1 MRLQF
6 KEVAGSMEQKILFI
20 GLGIMGAPM
29 AENIIQKGFD
39 VAVCD
44 IQQNVVDGFKDI
56 ASITST
62 KPSEAADQ
70 RNVIMMILPNS
81 DVVNSVLFDEGGAL
95 ETCAPNSLIVDM
107 STGSYTK
114 LMETAKR
121 VAKRGHRFIDAP
133 VGRTPREA
141 ITGKLLVMAGGET
154 DDIAAL
160 DGAFKA
166 VGDTVIHVGETG
178 CGLKAKLVNN
188 YMAMVNNA
196 VTGETLSLA
205 KALGL
210 DMVAMA
216 KLMSST
222 AAGLG
227 QLNTN
232 YPKKV
237 LSGDLTPDFP
247 IFMAVKDLNM
257 AIELAETVSN
267 KAQFGRMARAEF
279 INADK
284 AGMGSLDQTAIL
296 EYFISLQ

>member
-1 MRLQF
+1 MLGT
-6 KEVAGSMEQKILFI
+6 VEQKILFI

-29 AENIIQKGFD
+29 AKNIIREGFD

-44 IQQNVVDGFKDI
+44 IQQNVVDGFKGVVS
-56 ASITST
+56 AGST
-62 KPSEAADQ
+62 NPCEAADQ

-81 DVVNSVLFDEGGAL
+81 DVVDAVLFDKGGVL

-107 STGSYTK
+107 STGSYPK

-121 VAKRGHRFIDAP
+121 VANRGHRFVDAP

-141 ITGKLLVMAGGET
+141 ITGNLLVMAGGEA
-154 DDIAAL
+154 DDVAAL
-160 DGAFKA
+160 DGVFNA
-166 VGDTVIHVGETG
+166 VGDTILHVGPVG

-196 VTGETLSLA
+196 LTGETLSLA
-205 KALGL
+205 KAAGL
-210 DMVAMA
+210 DVRAMA

-237 LSGDLTPDFP
+237 LAGDLTPDFP

-257 AIELAETVSN
+257 AIELAEIANHKV
-267 KAQFGRMARAEF
+267 QFGRVAREEF
-279 INADK
+279 ISAEK
-284 AGMGSLDQTAIL
+284 AGMGTLDQTAIL
-296 EYFISLQ
+296 EYFMGSQ

>member
-1 MRLQF
+1 
-6 KEVAGSMEQKILFI
+6 MEQKILFI

-29 AENIIQKGFD
+29 AKNIIREGFD

-44 IQQNVVDGFKDI
+44 IQQNVVDGFKGVVS
-56 ASITST
+56 AGST
-62 KPSEAADQ
+62 NPCEAADQ

-81 DVVNSVLFDEGGAL
+81 DIVDAVLFDKGGVL

-107 STGSYTK
+107 STGSYPK

-121 VAKRGHRFIDAP
+121 VANRGHRFVDAP

-141 ITGKLLVMAGGET
+141 ITGNLLVMAGGEA
-154 DDIAAL
+154 DDVAAL
-160 DGAFKA
+160 DGVFNA
-166 VGDTVIHVGETG
+166 VGDTILHVGPVG

-196 VTGETLSLA
+196 LTGETLSLA
-205 KALGL
+205 KAAGL
-210 DMVAMA
+210 DVRAMA

-237 LSGDLTPDFP
+237 LAGDLTPDFP

-257 AIELAETVSN
+257 AIELAEIANHKV
-267 KAQFGRMARAEF
+267 QFGRVAREEF
-279 INADK
+279 ISAEK
-284 AGMGSLDQTAIL
+284 AGMGTLDQTAIL
-296 EYFISLQ
+296 EYFMGSQ

>member
-1 MRLQF
+1 LGSELWELQW
-6 KEVAGSMEQKILFI
+6 QK
-20 GLGIMGAPM
+20 
-29 AENIIQKGFD
+29 NIIREGFD

-44 IQQNVVDGFKDI
+44 IQQNVVDGFKGVVS
-56 ASITST
+56 AGST
-62 KPSEAADQ
+62 NPCEAADQ

-81 DVVNSVLFDEGGAL
+81 DIVDAVLFDKGGVL

-107 STGSYTK
+107 STGSYPK

-121 VAKRGHRFIDAP
+121 VANRGHRFVDAP

-141 ITGKLLVMAGGET
+141 ITGNLLVMAGGEA
-154 DDIAAL
+154 DDVAAL
-160 DGAFKA
+160 DGVFNA
-166 VGDTVIHVGETG
+166 VGDTILHVGPVG

-196 VTGETLSLA
+196 LTGETLSLA
-205 KALGL
+205 KAAGL
-210 DMVAMA
+210 DVRAMA

-237 LSGDLTPDFP
+237 LAGDLTPDFP

-257 AIELAETVSN
+257 AIELAEIANHKV
-267 KAQFGRMARAEF
+267 QFGRVAREEF
-279 INADK
+279 ISAEK
-284 AGMGSLDQTAIL
+284 AGMGTLDQTAIL
-296 EYFISLQ
+296 EYFMGSQ

>member
-1 MRLQF
+1 
-6 KEVAGSMEQKILFI
+6 MEQKILFI

-166 VGDTVIHVGETG
+166 VGDTIIHVGETG

-188 YMAMVNNA
+188 YMAMINNA

-210 DMVAMA
+210 DIGAMA

-237 LSGDLTPDFP
+237 LAGDLTPDFP

-284 AGMGSLDQTAIL
+284 AGMGPLDQTAIL

>member
-1 MRLQF
+1 
-6 KEVAGSMEQKILFI
+6 MEQKILFI

>member
-1 MRLQF
+1 
-6 KEVAGSMEQKILFI
+6 MEQKILFI

-210 DMVAMA
+210 DLVAMA

-237 LSGDLTPDFP
+237 LAGDLTPDFP

>member
-1 MRLQF
+1 MF
-6 KEVAGSMEQKILFI
+6 GTVEQKILFI

-29 AENIIQKGFD
+29 AKNIIREGFD

-44 IQQNVVDGFKDI
+44 IQQNVVDGFKGVVS
-56 ASITST
+56 AGST
-62 KPSEAADQ
+62 NPCEAADQ

-81 DVVNSVLFDEGGAL
+81 DIVDAVLFDKGGVL

-107 STGSYTK
+107 STGSYPK

-121 VAKRGHRFIDAP
+121 VANRGHRFVDAP

-141 ITGKLLVMAGGET
+141 ITGNLLVMAGGEA
-154 DDIAAL
+154 DDVAAL
-160 DGAFKA
+160 DGVFNA
-166 VGDTVIHVGETG
+166 VGDTILHVGPVG

-196 VTGETLSLA
+196 LTGETLSLA
-205 KALGL
+205 KAAGL
-210 DMVAMA
+210 DVRAMA

-237 LSGDLTPDFP
+237 LAGDLTPDFP

-257 AIELAETVSN
+257 AIELAEIANHKV
-267 KAQFGRMARAEF
+267 QFGRVAREEF
-279 INADK
+279 ISAEK
-284 AGMGSLDQTAIL
+284 AGMGGLDQTAIL
-296 EYFISLQ
+296 EYFMGSQ

>member
-1 MRLQF
+1 MF
-6 KEVAGSMEQKILFI
+6 GTVEQKILFI

-29 AENIIQKGFD
+29 AKNIIREGFD

-44 IQQNVVDGFKDI
+44 IQQNVVDGFKGVVS
-56 ASITST
+56 AGST
-62 KPSEAADQ
+62 NPCEAADQ

-81 DVVNSVLFDEGGAL
+81 DIVDAVLFDKGGVL

-107 STGSYTK
+107 STGSYPK

-121 VAKRGHRFIDAP
+121 VANRGHRFVDAP

-141 ITGKLLVMAGGET
+141 ITGNLLVMAGGEA
-154 DDIAAL
+154 DDVAAL
-160 DGAFKA
+160 DGVFNA
-166 VGDTVIHVGETG
+166 VGDTILHVGPVG

-196 VTGETLSLA
+196 LTGETLSLA
-205 KALGL
+205 KAAGL
-210 DMVAMA
+210 DVRAMA

-237 LSGDLTPDFP
+237 LAGDLTPDFP

-257 AIELAETVSN
+257 AIELAEIANHKV
-267 KAQFGRMARAEF
+267 QFGRVAREEF
-279 INADK
+279 ISAEK
-284 AGMGSLDQTAIL
+284 AGMGTLDQTAIL
-296 EYFISLQ
+296 EYFMGSQ

>member
-1 MRLQF
+1 
-6 KEVAGSMEQKILFI
+6 
-20 GLGIMGAPM
+20 M

-44 IQQNVVDGFKDI
+44 IQQNVVDGFKGI

-166 VGDTVIHVGETG
+166 VGDTIIHVGETG

-237 LSGDLTPDFP
+237 LAGDLTSDFP

>member
-1 MRLQF
+1 
-6 KEVAGSMEQKILFI
+6 MEQKILFI

-237 LSGDLTPDFP
+237 LAGDLTPDFP

>member
-1 MRLQF
+1 
-6 KEVAGSMEQKILFI
+6 MEQKILFI

-44 IQQNVVDGFKDI
+44 IQQNVVDGFKGI

>member
-1 MRLQF
+1 
-6 KEVAGSMEQKILFI
+6 MEQKILFI
-20 GLGIMGAPM
+20 GLGMMGAPM
-29 AENIIQKGFD
+29 AKNIIEKGFD

-44 IQQNVVDGFKDI
+44 VQQNVVDGFKGI
-56 ASITST
+56 ASIAST
-62 KPSEAADQ
+62 NPFEAADQ

-81 DVVNSVLFDEGGAL
+81 DVVNAVLFDKGGAL
-95 ETCAPNSLIVDM
+95 ENCAPNSLIVDM
-107 STGSYTK
+107 STGSYPK

-121 VAKRGHRFIDAP
+121 VAKRGHRFVDAP

-141 ITGKLLVMAGGET
+141 ITGELLVMAGGEA

-166 VGDTVIHVGETG
+166 VGDTIIHVGETG
-178 CGLKAKLVNN
+178 SGLKAKLVNN

-210 DMVAMA
+210 DVRAMA

-237 LSGDLTPDFP
+237 LAGDLTPDFP
-247 IFMAVKDLNM
+247 IFMAIKDLTM
-257 AIELAETVSN
+257 AIELAEMVNN
-267 KAQFGRMARAEF
+267 KGQFGRMARAEF

-284 AGMGSLDQTAIL
+284 AGMGALDQTAIL
-296 EYFISLQ
+296 EYFISSQS

>member
-1 MRLQF
+1 MLGT
-6 KEVAGSMEQKILFI
+6 VEQKILFI

-29 AENIIQKGFD
+29 AKNIIREGFD

-44 IQQNVVDGFKDI
+44 IQQNVVDGFKGVVS
-56 ASITST
+56 AGST
-62 KPSEAADQ
+62 NPCEAADQ

-81 DVVNSVLFDEGGAL
+81 DIVDAVLFDKGGVL

-107 STGSYTK
+107 STGSYPQ

-121 VAKRGHRFIDAP
+121 VANRGHRFVDAP

-141 ITGKLLVMAGGET
+141 ITGNLLVMAGGEA
-154 DDIAAL
+154 DDVAAL
-160 DGAFKA
+160 DGVFNA
-166 VGDTVIHVGETG
+166 VGDTILHVGPVG

-196 VTGETLSLA
+196 LTGETLSLA
-205 KALGL
+205 KAAGL
-210 DMVAMA
+210 DVRAMA

-237 LSGDLTPDFP
+237 LAGDLTPDFP

-257 AIELAETVSN
+257 AIELAEIANHKV
-267 KAQFGRMARAEF
+267 QFGRVAREEF
-279 INADK
+279 ISAEK
-284 AGMGSLDQTAIL
+284 AGMGTLDQTAIL
-296 EYFISLQ
+296 EYFMGSQ

>member
-1 MRLQF
+1 
-6 KEVAGSMEQKILFI
+6 MEQKILFI

-44 IQQNVVDGFKDI
+44 IQQNVVDGFKGI

-114 LMETAKR
+114 LMETSKR

-141 ITGKLLVMAGGET
+141 ITGELLVMAGGET

-237 LSGDLTPDFP
+237 LAGDLTPDFP

-279 INADK
+279 INADT

>member
-1 MRLQF
+1 
-6 KEVAGSMEQKILFI
+6 
-20 GLGIMGAPM
+20 
-29 AENIIQKGFD
+29 
-39 VAVCD
+39 VCD
-44 IQQNVVDGFKDI
+44 IQQNVVDGFKGVVS
-56 ASITST
+56 AGST
-62 KPSEAADQ
+62 NPCEAADQ

-81 DVVNSVLFDEGGAL
+81 DIVEAVLFDKGGVL

-107 STGSYTK
+107 STGSYPK

-121 VAKRGHRFIDAP
+121 VANRGHRFVDAP

-141 ITGKLLVMAGGET
+141 ITGNLLVMAGGEA
-154 DDIAAL
+154 DDVAAL
-160 DGAFKA
+160 DGVFNA
-166 VGDTVIHVGETG
+166 VGDTILHVGPVG

-196 VTGETLSLA
+196 LTGETLSLA
-205 KALGL
+205 KAAGL
-210 DMVAMA
+210 DVRAMA

-237 LSGDLTPDFP
+237 LAGDLTPDFP

-257 AIELAETVSN
+257 AIELAEIANHKV
-267 KAQFGRMARAEF
+267 QFGRVAREEF
-279 INADK
+279 ISAEK
-284 AGMGSLDQTAIL
+284 AGMGGLDQTAIL
-296 EYFISLQ
+296 EYFMGSQ

>member
-1 MRLQF
+1 VLGT
-6 KEVAGSMEQKILFI
+6 VEQKILFI

-29 AENIIQKGFD
+29 AKNIIREGFD

-44 IQQNVVDGFKDI
+44 IQQNVVDGFKGVVS
-56 ASITST
+56 AGST
-62 KPSEAADQ
+62 NPCEAADQ

-81 DVVNSVLFDEGGAL
+81 DIVDAVLFDKDGVL

-107 STGSYTK
+107 STGSYPK

-121 VAKRGHRFIDAP
+121 VANRGHRFVDAP

-141 ITGKLLVMAGGET
+141 ITGNLLVMAGGEA
-154 DDIAAL
+154 DDVAAL
-160 DGAFKA
+160 DGVFNA
-166 VGDTVIHVGETG
+166 VGDTILHVGPVG

-196 VTGETLSLA
+196 LTGETLSLA
-205 KALGL
+205 KAAGL
-210 DMVAMA
+210 DVRAMA

-237 LSGDLTPDFP
+237 LAGDLTPDFP

-257 AIELAETVSN
+257 AIELAEIANHKV
-267 KAQFGRMARAEF
+267 QFGRVAREEF
-279 INADK
+279 ISAEK
-284 AGMGSLDQTAIL
+284 AGMGGLDQTAIL
-296 EYFISLQ
+296 EYFMGSQ

>member
-1 MRLQF
+1 MLGT
-6 KEVAGSMEQKILFI
+6 VEQKILFI

-29 AENIIQKGFD
+29 AKNIIREGFD

-44 IQQNVVDGFKDI
+44 IQQNVVDGFKGVVS
-56 ASITST
+56 AGST
-62 KPSEAADQ
+62 NPCEAADQ

-81 DVVNSVLFDEGGAL
+81 DIVDAVLFDKGGVL

-107 STGSYTK
+107 STGSYPQ

-121 VAKRGHRFIDAP
+121 VANRGHRFVDAP

-141 ITGKLLVMAGGET
+141 ITGNLLVMAGGEA
-154 DDIAAL
+154 DDVAAL
-160 DGAFKA
+160 DGVFNA
-166 VGDTVIHVGETG
+166 VGDTILHVGPVG

-196 VTGETLSLA
+196 LTGETLSLA
-205 KALGL
+205 KAAGL
-210 DMVAMA
+210 DLRTMA

-237 LSGDLTPDFP
+237 LAGDLTPDFP

-257 AIELAETVSN
+257 AIELAEIANHKV
-267 KAQFGRMARAEF
+267 QFGRVAREEF
-279 INADK
+279 ISAEK
-284 AGMGSLDQTAIL
+284 AGMGGLDQTAIL
-296 EYFISLQ
+296 EYFMGSQ

>member
-1 MRLQF
+1 
-6 KEVAGSMEQKILFI
+6 MEQKILFI

-44 IQQNVVDGFKDI
+44 IQQNVVDGFKGI

-237 LSGDLTPDFP
+237 LAGDLTPDFP

>member
-1 MRLQF
+1 
-6 KEVAGSMEQKILFI
+6 MEQKILFI

-141 ITGKLLVMAGGET
+141 KTGKLLVMAGGET

-237 LSGDLTPDFP
+237 LAGDLTPDFP

>member
-1 MRLQF
+1 
-6 KEVAGSMEQKILFI
+6 
-20 GLGIMGAPM
+20 M

>member
-1 MRLQF
+1 MLGT
-6 KEVAGSMEQKILFI
+6 VEQKILFI

-29 AENIIQKGFD
+29 AKNIIREGFD

-44 IQQNVVDGFKDI
+44 IQQNVVDGFKGV
-56 ASITST
+56 ASAGST
-62 KPSEAADQ
+62 NPCEAADQ

-81 DVVNSVLFDEGGAL
+81 DIVDAVLFDKGGVL

-107 STGSYTK
+107 STGSYPK

-121 VAKRGHRFIDAP
+121 VANQGHRFVDAP

-141 ITGKLLVMAGGET
+141 ITGNLLVMAGGEA
-154 DDIAAL
+154 DDVAAL
-160 DGAFKA
+160 DGVFNA
-166 VGDTVIHVGETG
+166 VGDTILHVGPVG

-196 VTGETLSLA
+196 LTGETLSLA
-205 KALGL
+205 KAAGL
-210 DMVAMA
+210 DVRAMA

-237 LSGDLTPDFP
+237 LAGDLTPDFP

-257 AIELAETVSN
+257 AIELAEIANHKV
-267 KAQFGRMARAEF
+267 QFGRVAREEF
-279 INADK
+279 ISAEK
-284 AGMGSLDQTAIL
+284 AGMGTLDQTAIL
-296 EYFISLQ
+296 EYFMGSQ

>member
-1 MRLQF
+1 
-6 KEVAGSMEQKILFI
+6 MEQKILFI

-95 ETCAPNSLIVDM
+95 ETCAPNSFIVDM

-141 ITGKLLVMAGGET
+141 ITGELLVMAGGET

>member
-1 MRLQF
+1 
-6 KEVAGSMEQKILFI
+6 MEQKILFI

-29 AENIIQKGFD
+29 AKNIIREGFD

-44 IQQNVVDGFKDI
+44 IQQNVVDGFKGV
-56 ASITST
+56 ASAGST
-62 KPSEAADQ
+62 NPCEAADQ

-81 DVVNSVLFDEGGAL
+81 DVVDAVLFDKGGVL

-107 STGSYTK
+107 STGSYPK

-121 VAKRGHRFIDAP
+121 VANRGHRFVDAP

-141 ITGKLLVMAGGET
+141 ITGNLLVMAGGEA
-154 DDIAAL
+154 DDVAAL
-160 DGAFKA
+160 DGVFNA
-166 VGDTVIHVGETG
+166 VGDTILHVGPVG

-196 VTGETLSLA
+196 LTGETLSLA
-205 KALGL
+205 KAAGL
-210 DMVAMA
+210 DVRAMA

-237 LSGDLTPDFP
+237 LAGDLTPDFP

-257 AIELAETVSN
+257 AIELAEIANHKV
-267 KAQFGRMARAEF
+267 QFGRVAREEF
-279 INADK
+279 ISAEK
-284 AGMGSLDQTAIL
+284 AGMGTLDQTAIL
-296 EYFISLQ
+296 EYFMGSQ

>member
-1 MRLQF
+1 
-6 KEVAGSMEQKILFI
+6 VEQKILFI

-29 AENIIQKGFD
+29 AKNIIREGFD

-44 IQQNVVDGFKDI
+44 IQQNVVDGFKGV
-56 ASITST
+56 ASAGST
-62 KPSEAADQ
+62 NPCEAADQ

-81 DVVNSVLFDEGGAL
+81 DVVDAVLFDKGGVL

-107 STGSYTK
+107 STGSYPQ

-121 VAKRGHRFIDAP
+121 VANRGHRFVDAP

-141 ITGKLLVMAGGET
+141 ITGNLLVMAGGEA
-154 DDIAAL
+154 DDVAAL
-160 DGAFKA
+160 DGVFNA
-166 VGDTVIHVGETG
+166 VGDTILHVGPVG

-196 VTGETLSLA
+196 LTGETLSLA
-205 KALGL
+205 KAAGL
-210 DMVAMA
+210 DLRTMA

-237 LSGDLTPDFP
+237 LAGDLTPDFP

-257 AIELAETVSN
+257 AIELAENANHKV
-267 KAQFGRMARAEF
+267 QFGRVAREEF
-279 INADK
+279 ISAEK
-284 AGMGSLDQTAIL
+284 AGMGGLDQTAIL
-296 EYFISLQ
+296 EYFMGSQ

>member
-1 MRLQF
+1 
-6 KEVAGSMEQKILFI
+6 MEQKILFI

-141 ITGKLLVMAGGET
+141 ITGELLVMAGGET

-237 LSGDLTPDFP
+237 LAGDLTPDFP

>member
-1 MRLQF
+1 
-6 KEVAGSMEQKILFI
+6 VEQKILFI

-29 AENIIQKGFD
+29 AKNIIREGFD

-44 IQQNVVDGFKDI
+44 IQQNVVDGFKGV
-56 ASITST
+56 ASAGST
-62 KPSEAADQ
+62 NPCEAADQ

-81 DVVNSVLFDEGGAL
+81 DVVDAVLFDKGGVL

-107 STGSYTK
+107 STGSYPQ

-121 VAKRGHRFIDAP
+121 VANRGHRFVDAP

-141 ITGKLLVMAGGET
+141 ITGNLLVMAGGEA
-154 DDIAAL
+154 DDVAAL
-160 DGAFKA
+160 DGVFNA
-166 VGDTVIHVGETG
+166 VGDTILHVGPVG

-196 VTGETLSLA
+196 LTGETLSLA
-205 KALGL
+205 KAAGL
-210 DMVAMA
+210 DVRAMA

-237 LSGDLTPDFP
+237 LAGDLTPDFP

-257 AIELAETVSN
+257 AIELAEIANHKV
-267 KAQFGRMARAEF
+267 QFGRVAREEF
-279 INADK
+279 ISAEK
-284 AGMGSLDQTAIL
+284 AGMGGLDQTAIL
-296 EYFISLQ
+296 EYFMGSQ

>member
-1 MRLQF
+1 MLGT
-6 KEVAGSMEQKILFI
+6 VEQKILFI

-29 AENIIQKGFD
+29 AKNIIREGFD

-44 IQQNVVDGFKDI
+44 IQQNVVDGFKGV
-56 ASITST
+56 ASAGST
-62 KPSEAADQ
+62 NPCEAADQ

-81 DVVNSVLFDEGGAL
+81 DIVDAVLFDKGGVL

-107 STGSYTK
+107 STGSYPK

-121 VAKRGHRFIDAP
+121 VANRGHRFVDAP

-141 ITGKLLVMAGGET
+141 ITGNLLVMAGGEA
-154 DDIAAL
+154 DDVAAL
-160 DGAFKA
+160 DGVFNA
-166 VGDTVIHVGETG
+166 VGDTILHVGPVG

-196 VTGETLSLA
+196 LTGETLSLA
-205 KALGL
+205 KAAGL
-210 DMVAMA
+210 DVRAMA

-237 LSGDLTPDFP
+237 LAGDLTPDFP

-257 AIELAETVSN
+257 AIELAEIANHKV
-267 KAQFGRMARAEF
+267 QFGRVAREEF
-279 INADK
+279 ISAEK
-284 AGMGSLDQTAIL
+284 AGMGTLDQTAIL
-296 EYFISLQ
+296 EYFMGSQ

>member
-1 MRLQF
+1 M
-6 KEVAGSMEQKILFI
+6 KQKILFI

-237 LSGDLTPDFP
+237 LAGDLTPDFP